1 MIKINV
7 VAIGDIKEK
16 YLLDAIKEY
25 SKRITRFANL
35 NIIEIKENNPASNSE
50 KDIKSALK
58 KDTIEIEKHLSG
70 FTIVLDILGKQID
83 SIELSKTIEKITQTN
98 STITFVIG
106 ASNGLSDEIKSKA
119 NLKLSFSLMTFPH
132 QLMRVILLEQIYRAF
147 TILNNIAYHK

>member
-58 KDTIEIEKHLSG
+58 K
-70 FTIVLDILGKQID
+70 
-83 SIELSKTIEKITQTN
+83 TQ
-98 STITFVIG
+98 
-106 ASNGLSDEIKSKA
+106 
-119 NLKLSFSLMTFPH
+119 LK
-132 QLMRVILLEQIYRAF
+132 
-147 TILNNIAYHK
+147 

>member
-58 KDTIEIEKHLSG
+58 KDAIEIEKHLSG
-70 FTIVLDILGKQID
+70 FIIVLDILGKQID
-83 SIELSKTIEKITQTN
+83 SIELSKTIEKTTQTN

-119 NLKLSFSLMTFPH
+119 NLKLSFSSMTFPH

>member
-58 KDTIEIEKHLSG
+58 NDAIEIEKHLSG
-70 FTIVLDILGKQID
+70 FIIVLDILGKQID

-119 NLKLSFSLMTFPH
+119 NLKLSFSSMTFPH

>member
-58 KDTIEIEKHLSG
+58 KDAIEIEKHLSG
-70 FTIVLDILGKQID
+70 FIIVLDILGKQID

-106 ASNGLSDEIKSKA
+106 ASKGLSDEIKSKT
-119 NLKLSFSLMTFPH
+119 NLKLSFSSMTFPH

>member
-35 NIIEIKENNPASNSE
+35 NIIEIKENNPASNSG

-58 KDTIEIEKHLSG
+58 KDAIEIEKHLSG
-70 FTIVLDILGKQID
+70 FIIVLDILGKQID

-106 ASNGLSDEIKSKA
+106 ASNGLSDEIKYRA

>member
-35 NIIEIKENNPASNSE
+35 NIIEIKENNPASNNE

-58 KDTIEIEKHLSG
+58 KDAIEIEKHLSG
-70 FTIVLDILGKQID
+70 FIIVLDILGKQID

-106 ASNGLSDEIKSKA
+106 ASNGLSDEIKYRA

>member
-58 KDTIEIEKHLSG
+58 KDAFEIEKHLSG
-70 FTIVLDILGKQID
+70 FIIVLDILGKQID

-106 ASNGLSDEIKSKA
+106 ASNGLSDEIKYRA

>member
-16 YLLDAIKEY
+16 YLLYAIKEY

-58 KDTIEIEKHLSG
+58 KDAIEIEKHLSG
-70 FTIVLDILGKQID
+70 FIIVLDILGKQID

>member
-58 KDTIEIEKHLSG
+58 KDAIEIEKHLSG
-70 FTIVLDILGKQID
+70 FIIVLDILGKQID

-106 ASNGLSDEIKSKA
+106 ATNRLSDEIKSKA